1 MKWLLTYGFLIVA
14 VFGIAQQDKFQE
26 GNKLYESGN
35 YEQAIEK
42 YSSIVSQGYHSAEL
56 YYNLGNAYYRNGELG
71 KSIWAFESALKIE
84 PDHEDALFNLNF
96 ANAQTVD
103 QIDTQ
108 RHGFEHWLQGLVFSS
123 NINFWV
129 WLSLICSVLLS
140 FFASVFIINK
150 NRKTRNFSLISGGL
164 LAFGLII
171 SILTGYLHKNY
182 VTKRSKAVV
191 ITEQVNVMTSP
202 TSDANISY
210 KLSEGVKVRLISDDK
225 DWVEIDLNGN
235 KGWLQKTDVWAI

>member
-171 SILTGYLHKNY
+171 SILTGYLHKDY